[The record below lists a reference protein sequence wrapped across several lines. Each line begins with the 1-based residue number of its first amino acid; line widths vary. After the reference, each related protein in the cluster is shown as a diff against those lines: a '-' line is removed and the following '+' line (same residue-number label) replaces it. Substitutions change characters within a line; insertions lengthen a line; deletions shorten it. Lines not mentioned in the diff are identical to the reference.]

1 MNYTNSFQ
9 LSGLENE
16 TWTVSL
22 SNSNNSA
29 KCYLL
34 SEKTLAPVNDAAIS
48 IYDQS
53 MNPSDVPD
61 VFTENG
67 LAEWTGLV
75 LEPGEYLFYYS
86 DPNVE
91 PGETPIT
98 AMSNPFDAILSDI
111 HVVRYMFINP
121 PTVQTYSALEI
132 HVENPDGFPVRSAR
146 VELTYNGE
154 SNLANTDNKGIAVF
168 YGVPT
173 GTEISYT
180 ITAAGYNAATGKW
193 IIPTNVEYET
203 EYVVLSPPL
212 VNYDFKLTIGQNYDV
227 EMGFY
232 QSGFFKNDFGGIS
245 PAQFMQHTIEKVGID
260 AIMDTMTGMY
270 TANTLT
276 VALTGDTRSAISQ
289 ITIYVADSMYTLNT
303 VIYNGGV
310 TYYSFEMLDDTTVLD
325 YFDKRNGQTINIQLI
340 DEKPSTTYNIMMGI
354 AIGGSASSNKET
366 AAEGEQVTF
375 TAMPDVGSEFLN
387 WEIMKDGESTP
398 MISIDNPLT
407 YTMPACN
414 IGVTPVFNEGNPPVP
429 SDPITLVFKVT
440 GTDGPP
446 SGYTVRFTYPD
457 GSLIFE
463 GTTKALGT
471 VRMNTADHPMY
482 AVDSMIATATNG
494 SYAGTIII
502 NAADVTEDKANPSS
516 EILFEIPVITTG
528 TLGSSNAKDAKTTI
542 TIPAGVNVI
551 KFKDV
556 YIGVT
561 PNKTYNIK
569 KQSFALGNEFRLSV
583 SSDAKGYWRETVY
596 TTTVFNEL
604 TLSFEYG
611 PEINLATPTVTDY

>member
-1 MNYTNSFQ
+1 
-9 LSGLENE
+9 
-16 TWTVSL
+16 
-22 SNSNNSA
+22 
-29 KCYLL
+29 
-34 SEKTLAPVNDAAIS
+34 
-48 IYDQS
+48 
-53 MNPSDVPD
+53 
-61 VFTENG
+61 
-67 LAEWTGLV
+67 
-75 LEPGEYLFYYS
+75 
-86 DPNVE
+86 
-91 PGETPIT
+91 
-98 AMSNPFDAILSDI
+98 
-111 HVVRYMFINP
+111 
-121 PTVQTYSALEI
+121 
-132 HVENPDGFPVRSAR
+132 
-146 VELTYNGE
+146 
-154 SNLANTDNKGIAVF
+154 
-168 YGVPT
+168 
-173 GTEISYT
+173 
-180 ITAAGYNAATGKW
+180 
-193 IIPTNVEYET
+193 
-203 EYVVLSPPL
+203 
-212 VNYDFKLTIGQNYDV
+212 
-227 EMGFY
+227 
-232 QSGFFKNDFGGIS
+232 
-245 PAQFMQHTIEKVGID
+245 
-260 AIMDTMTGMY
+260 
-270 TANTLT
+270 
-276 VALTGDTRSAISQ
+276 
-289 ITIYVADSMYTLNT
+289 
-303 VIYNGGV
+303 
-310 TYYSFEMLDDTTVLD
+310 
-325 YFDKRNGQTINIQLI
+325 
-340 DEKPSTTYNIMMGI
+340 MMGI
-354 AIGGSASSNKET
+354 AIGGTASSNKST
-366 AAEGEQVTF
+366 AAEGEQATF